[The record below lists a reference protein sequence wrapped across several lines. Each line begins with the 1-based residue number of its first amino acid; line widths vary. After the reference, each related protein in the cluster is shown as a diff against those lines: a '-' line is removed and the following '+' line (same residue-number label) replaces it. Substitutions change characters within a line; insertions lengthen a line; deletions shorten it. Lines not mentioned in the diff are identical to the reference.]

1 MNLILEKTIHL
12 VSSEDVDE
20 ISCKIIEII
29 QSIQT
34 VSQSDKVKMQD
45 SNFFNLL
52 SCIFKLSNQ
61 SIKLSDIASKIEY
74 VKDYRI
80 QSKRL
85 RGEYHNI
92 IPMQQ
97 LEALEN
103 LEIYIDAITQL
114 TASQFMILSAI
125 VYKSDAI
132 EYLKI
137 FYTGLSYI
145 QQVVEKHLYYLPDKI
160 KKSIIHLAQD
170 ILNNY
175 QYLIATTGNG
185 SISIEKANLFKN
197 INNTVKAIIYD
208 INNPV
213 EKAPKKFKN
222 LDELWDYWDEI
233 YEEEEME
240 ETAETLIK
248 ALNET
253 RERQGR
259 PKLFEK
265 LSF

>member
-1 MNLILEKTIHL
+1 MDLILEKTIHL

-34 VSQSDKVKMQD
+34 ESQSDKVNMQD

-52 SCIFKLSNQ
+52 SSIFQLSNQ
-61 SIKLSDIASKIEY
+61 AIKLSDIATKIEY
-74 VKDYRI
+74 VKDYRV
-80 QSKRL
+80 QSKQL
-85 RGEYHNI
+85 RDEYQNI
-92 IPMQQ
+92 IPKQQ

-125 VYKSDAI
+125 VYKSDVM

-137 FYTGLSYI
+137 FHSGLSYI
-145 QQVVEKHLYYLPDKI
+145 QQVVEDYLYYLPDKI
-160 KKSIIHLAQD
+160 KRSIRHLVQY
-170 ILNNY
+170 ILDN
-175 QYLIATTGNG
+175 QHFTEATNGNR
-185 SISIEKANLFKN
+185 SRSIEANLLRNVKN
-197 INNTVKAIIYD
+197 TAKAIIYD

-213 EKAPKKFKN
+213 SKAPKRFKN

-233 YEEEEME
+233 YDKEEME
-240 ETAETLIK
+240 ETSETLIK

-253 RERQGR
+253 REREGR
-259 PKLFEK
+259 PKLFD
-265 LSF
+265 

>member
-1 MNLILEKTIHL
+1 MDLILEKTIHL

-20 ISCKIIEII
+20 ISRKIIEII

-34 VSQSDKVKMQD
+34 LSQSDQVNMQD

-52 SCIFKLSNQ
+52 SSIFQLSNQ
-61 SIKLSDIASKIEY
+61 AIKLSDIASKIEY
-74 VKDYRI
+74 VKDYKV

-85 RGEYHNI
+85 RDEYQNI
-92 IPMQQ
+92 IPKQQ

-114 TASQFMILSAI
+114 TASQFMIISAI
-125 VYKSDAI
+125 VYKSDVI

-137 FYTGLSYI
+137 FQSGLSYI
-145 QQVVEKHLYYLPDKI
+145 QQVVEDYLYYLPDKN
-160 KKSIIHLAQD
+160 KKSIRHLAQH

-175 QYLIATTGNG
+175 QYFTGATNANGN
-185 SISIEKANLFKN
+185 ISIEKANLLKN
-197 INNTVKAIIYD
+197 LKNTAKAIIYD
-208 INNPV
+208 INNPISKV
-213 EKAPKKFKN
+213 PKKFKN
-222 LDELWDYWDEI
+222 LDELWDYWSEI

-253 RERQGR
+253 REREGR
-259 PKLFEK
+259 PKLFD
-265 LSF
+265 